1 MDLAKMNKWS
11 RALLLVSFPLI
22 EACGGSSEVSDSS
35 TSISTPSNVASANSG
50 NPASVAPAA
59 PGTASQVT
67 LPAPTLRFNDTGIS
81 LSDGLTRDGRWSVS
95 GLNGLGWEYSLD
107 LGQSWINGVGDF
119 FVVQGDGPK
128 MIWVRTRDSQGNTS
142 EIVKV
147 SCTLDTMAPAPIQAV
162 SGQALGFRRLE
173 FKGLENQANWEYR
186 FDVNDPWVTGLGDQ
200 LWLIG
205 NGPSTLYMRQIDAAA
220 NASEATTLD
229 LTQAGGADWVEFS
242 SNPLMPTQLTQ
253 VPSTKEGL
261 ILHGSVQQGD
271 ADFVR
276 IDIPSKH
283 LLASIRLV
291 HYRSE
296 DKIAFF
302 ALQRG
307 LVFDAGVDTTKMLAF
322 GHFGPEKFGQNLIE
336 GLTANQRSS
345 GSLVLWMQQTGS
357 QKTDY
362 AFEVRFEPAP

>member
-1 MDLAKMNKWS
+1 
-11 RALLLVSFPLI
+11 
-22 EACGGSSEVSDSS
+22 
-35 TSISTPSNVASANSG
+35 
-50 NPASVAPAA
+50 
-59 PGTASQVT
+59 
-67 LPAPTLRFNDTGIS
+67 
-81 LSDGLTRDGRWSVS
+81 
-95 GLNGLGWEYSLD
+95 
-107 LGQSWINGVGDF
+107 
-119 FVVQGDGPK
+119 